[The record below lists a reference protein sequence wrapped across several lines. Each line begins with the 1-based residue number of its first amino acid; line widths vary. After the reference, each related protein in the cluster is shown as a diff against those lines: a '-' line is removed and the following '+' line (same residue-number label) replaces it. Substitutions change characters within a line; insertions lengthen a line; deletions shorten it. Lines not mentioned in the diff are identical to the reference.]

1 MACLADVASATS
13 SAAWEGLFYNML
25 LHTLNNV
32 SVFCYRF
39 PQREPGEPVLHP
51 IFEKDV
57 PPRLVS
63 EHRSKLG
70 RKRME
75 LAALLLVLGPVRPLT
90 ILGTISGD
98 ATPFAAAPADQEP
111 RFGEDRDI

>member
-1 MACLADVASATS
+1 MACLAEGASVA
-13 SAAWEGLFYNML
+13 WGGLFYNL
-25 LHTLNNV
+25 LHTLTNV
-32 SVFCYRF
+32 GVFCYRF

-98 ATPFAAAPADQEP
+98 AAALSAAAADQEP

>member
-1 MACLADVASATS
+1 
-13 SAAWEGLFYNML
+13 ML
-25 LHTLNNV
+25 LLTLTNV
-32 SVFCYRF
+32 GVSCYRF

-51 IFEKDV
+51 IFEEDV

-63 EHRSKLG
+63 EHRTKLG
-70 RKRME
+70 RKSMVPSAYILVHGPMGA
-75 LAALLLVLGPVRPLT
+75 LA

-111 RFGEDRDI
+111 RVGEDRDI

>member
-1 MACLADVASATS
+1 MSCRRRVDGVR
-13 SAAWEGLFYNML
+13 WIFYNMP
-25 LHTLNNV
+25 LHTLDNV
-32 SVFCYRF
+32 GVLCYRF

-51 IFEKDV
+51 IFEKYV

-63 EHRSKLG
+63 EHRTKLG

-75 LAALLLVLGPVRPLT
+75 PIAHLLVRGPMGALA

-111 RFGEDRDI
+111 RVGEDRDI